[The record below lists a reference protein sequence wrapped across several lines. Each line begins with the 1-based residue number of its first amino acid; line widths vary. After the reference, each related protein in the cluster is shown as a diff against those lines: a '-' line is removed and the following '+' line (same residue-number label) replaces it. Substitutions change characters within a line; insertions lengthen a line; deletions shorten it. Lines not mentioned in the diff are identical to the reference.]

1 MRIIVREMSESKID
15 ARISSAD
22 KRFLEQLV
30 KSGTY
35 KSVSEIIRVAIDDF
49 ISKYTNRPTLF
60 SLDQRMQRAF
70 ARLDSHDAEMREIRA
85 GLHRVEQDVEMLK
98 R

>member
-15 ARISSAD
+15 ARIPPDD

-35 KSVSEIIRVAIDDF
+35 KSISEIIRVAVSDF

-70 ARLDSHDAEMREIRA
+70 ARLDTNDADHREMRAQIFK
-85 GLHRVEQDVEMLK
+85 LEQDVEVLK

>member
-1 MRIIVREMSESKID
+1 MPEMLNANFKITQE
-15 ARISSAD
+15 D

-35 KSVSEIIRVAIDDF
+35 KSLSDIYRSAIDDF

-70 ARLDSHDAEMREIRA
+70 ARLDANDAEHRDMRAQIFK
-85 GLHRVEQDVEMLK
+85 LEQDIEVLK

>member
-1 MRIIVREMSESKID
+1 MPEMLNANFKITQE
-15 ARISSAD
+15 D

-35 KSVSEIIRVAIDDF
+35 KSLSDIYRSAIADF

-70 ARLDSHDAEMREIRA
+70 ARLDSHDADMREIRA
-85 GLHRVEQDVEMLK
+85 QIFKLEQDIEVLK

>member
-1 MRIIVREMSESKID
+1 MPEMLNANFKITQE
-15 ARISSAD
+15 D

-35 KSVSEIIRVAIDDF
+35 KSLSEIYRSAVDDF

-60 SLDQRMQRAF
+60 SLDQRMQRSF
-70 ARLDSHDAEMREIRA
+70 ARLDRHDADLREVRA
-85 GLHRVEQDVEMLK
+85 QIFKVEQDVEILK
-98 R
+98 K

>member
-1 MRIIVREMSESKID
+1 MPEMLNANFKITRE
-15 ARISSAD
+15 D

-35 KSVSEIIRVAIDDF
+35 RSLSEIYRAAVDDF

-70 ARLDSHDAEMREIRA
+70 ARLDSNDGEHREMTA
-85 GLHRVEQDVEMLK
+85 TLHKVLQDVEMLK